1 MRPQRQR
8 YEQDGFELDEH
19 VIHVNRVAKV
29 VKGGRKF
36 SFTSLVAVGDRSG
49 QVGIGLGKALEVS
62 SAIFKATEAARKD
75 MAKVSMVGGTI
86 PHQIIGKFGAARVLL
101 RPASPGTGI
110 IAGAGVRAVMQAAGI
125 QDILTKS
132 LGSSNPQNIVKAA
145 MNGLRNLRT
154 EEESLAFREVEAE
167 KNSDAR

>member
-1 MRPQRQR
+1 MRPQKQR

-49 QVGIGLGKALEVS
+49 SVGVGLGKALEVS
-62 SAIFKATEAARKD
+62 GAIHKATEAARKN

-86 PHQIIGKFGAARVLL
+86 PHKIIGKFGAARVLL

-110 IAGAGVRAVMQAAGI
+110 IAGAGVRAIMQAAGI

-145 MNGLRNLRT
+145 MDGLRRLRT
-154 EEESLAFREVEAE
+154 EEESLAFREIEAE
-167 KNSDAR
+167 KNADAR